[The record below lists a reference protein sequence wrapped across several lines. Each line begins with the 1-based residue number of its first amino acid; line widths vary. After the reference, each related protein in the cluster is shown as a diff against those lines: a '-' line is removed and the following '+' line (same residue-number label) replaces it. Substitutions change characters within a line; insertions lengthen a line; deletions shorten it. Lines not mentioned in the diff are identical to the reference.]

1 MEKIINIDVK
11 TLDDLVEKYD
21 NDKIAQDLLEY
32 IIKEARHLNRK
43 DTLKI
48 NIILN
53 FKTNLNI
60 KEMLT
65 TSFKEEYL
73 NTVNDHYFNNLF
85 QVILFLLGILFL
97 SLSALLKDNNI
108 WKELFLIGGW
118 VPIWEMIEL
127 ELFNDV
133 RGRKKKFIIN
143 KILNSSIDIRISNA
157 QVKYKKGD
165 Y

>member
-21 NDKIAQDLLEY
+21 NDKIAKDLIEY

-43 DTLKI
+43 DTLKV

-73 NTVNDHYFNNLF
+73 NNVNDHYFNNLF

-108 WKELFLIGGW
+108 WKELLLIGGW

-143 KILNSSIDIRISNA
+143 KILNSSIDIRENLE
-157 QVKYKKGD
+157 
-165 Y
+165 